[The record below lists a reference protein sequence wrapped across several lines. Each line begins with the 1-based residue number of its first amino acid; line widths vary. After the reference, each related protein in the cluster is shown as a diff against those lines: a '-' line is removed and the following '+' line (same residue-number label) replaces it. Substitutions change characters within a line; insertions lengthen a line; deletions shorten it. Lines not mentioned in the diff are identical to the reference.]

1 MVEGWTIKM
10 SETYL
15 SAGLKGPEL
24 QTWTQLLDSQ
34 HGVLKD
40 LDVRFFDPLKARS
53 VASVGCKTK

>member
-1 MVEGWTIKM
+1 M